1 MASGFADYGENKG
14 LDAIYGGVS
23 MGGGAASTAPTTWYI
38 GLFTAAAGESG
49 GGTEV
54 TGGNYSRIAVT
65 NNTTNFP
72 SASGGSKTNGVAF
85 TSAVSSASWGT
96 IVGIGIHDASTAG
109 NMWAYADIAGGDQQ
123 NINAANQQWSLPIGA
138 LTLTLA

>member
-1 MASGFADYGENKG
+1 MASGFSDVGENKV
-14 LDAIYGGVS
+14 LDAVYS
-23 MGGGAASTAPTTWYI
+23 AASLGAPATWYI

-65 NNTTNFP
+65 NNATNFP
-72 SASGGSKTNGVAF
+72 ASSNGSKTNGTAF

-96 IVGIGIHDASTAG
+96 IVGIGLFDASTAG
-109 NMWAYADIAGGDQQ
+109 NMWSYADIAGGDQQ
-123 NINAANQQWSLPIGA
+123 NINAANQQWSLPAGN
-138 LTLTLA
+138 LTLTIT

>member
-1 MASGFADYGENKG
+1 MASGFADYGENKTI
-14 LDAIYGGVS
+14 DAVYGGVAL
-23 MGGGAASTAPTTWYI
+23 GAPATWYL

-54 TGGNYSRIAVT
+54 SGNNYSRIAAT

-72 SASGGSKTNGVAF
+72 SASNGSKTNGTAL
-85 TSAVSSASWGT
+85 TSAVSSGSWGT
-96 IVGIGIHDASTAG
+96 IVGIGFFDASTGG

-123 NINAANQQWSLPIGA
+123 NINAANQQWSLPIGN
-138 LTLTLA
+138 LTLTLT